1 MAQISYRNMQQ
12 VESPGEF
19 VVRGGVI
26 DLFAMGS
33 DAPIRIELFGNE
45 IETLRYFDPDTQLTT
60 KKVSQFEIL
69 PGSEICLTDDSIRL
83 FRKGIRQHIDGDPRR
98 NVIYR
103 DIDSEEIPNGAE
115 FYLPLF
121 FSQTSFLLDY
131 LRKPGI
137 LFLSE
142 NINEGIEQFWQQV
155 NERYTFASELTERPR
170 SRPNYSTTHLRI
182 CKAFLVP
189 IPLFKLRSLNKLTQY
204 SSILRNQ

>member
-1 MAQISYRNMQQ
+1 
-12 VESPGEF
+12 
-19 VVRGGVI
+19 
-26 DLFAMGS
+26 MGS

-60 KKVSQFEIL
+60 RKVSQFEIL

-131 LRKPGI
+131 LREPGV

-142 NINEGIEQFWQQV
+142 NINQGIEQFWQQV
-155 NERYTFASELTERPR
+155 NERYKFASELTERPHSFTR
-170 SRPNYSTTHLRI
+170 ITLLR
-182 CKAFLVP
+182 
-189 IPLFKLRSLNKLTQY
+189 T
-204 SSILRNQ
+204 